1 MRYAVIGFFALSLL
15 AAVPTMAREGRKVAD
30 VLKNPIEMN
39 DGSSPRMAVTF
50 NHSSH
55 KGINCRLCHH
65 METSEGD
72 LFVPCTNEE
81 CHATPG
87 ARERD
92 TMSLFMAYHDKNT
105 DRSCYG
111 CHKKEAAARPQFKG
125 KGCRPCHMSPQARVA
140 AAEK

>member
-1 MRYAVIGFFALSLL
+1 MRYAVIGLFALSLL

-39 DGSSPRMAVTF
+39 GGSSPRMAVTF

-87 ARERD
+87 ARKRD

-111 CHKKEAAARPQFKG
+111 CHKKEAAAP
-125 KGCRPCHMSPQARVA
+125 
-140 AAEK
+140 

>member
-1 MRYAVIGFFALSLL
+1 MRYAVIGLFALSLL

-39 DGSSPRMAVTF
+39 GGSSPRMAVTF

-87 ARERD
+87 ARKRD

-111 CHKKEAAARPQFKG
+111 CHKKGAAARPQFKG

>member
-1 MRYAVIGFFALSLL
+1 MRYAVIGLFALSLL

-39 DGSSPRMAVTF
+39 GGSSPRMAVTF

-81 CHATPG
+81 FHATPG
-87 ARERD
+87 ARKRD

-111 CHKKEAAARPQFKG
+111 CHKKEAAPRPQFKG

>member
-1 MRYAVIGFFALSLL
+1 MRYVVAGLFVIALL
-15 AAVPTMAREGRKVAD
+15 ASGSAMAREGRKVAD

-39 DGSSPRMAVTF
+39 DGNFAAYGRHLQSFSL
-50 NHSSH
+50 
-55 KGINCRLCHH
+55 KGINCKLCHH
-65 METSEGD
+65 METSDGD

-92 TMSLFMAYHDKNT
+92 TMSLFMAYHDKNA

-111 CHKKEAAARPQFKG
+111 CHKKEAASHPQF
-125 KGCRPCHMSPQARVA
+125 KGCRPCHMSPQARA
-140 AAEK
+140 ALVEK